1 MPRPVSSMIEGKWCR
16 IYGRRRIL
24 RRKYWVSSIDRATR
38 RPVMTDSQMATCDNL
53 AVMLTA
59 DVDVGI
65 WVRSSSGMGSVPF
78 AHSVTLGT
86 KGGSHVEGTA
96 CLDLFWGQAT
106 YLMVGHRARERRSR
120 GRPGEGDKKALV
132 HLGDS

>member
-1 MPRPVSSMIEGKWCR
+1 MPCPVSSVIEGKRCR

-24 RRKYWVSSIDRATR
+24 RRQCWVSSIDRATL

-65 WVRSSSGMGSVPF
+65 WVRSSSSMGSVAF
-78 AHSVTLGT
+78 AHGVTLGT
-86 KGGSHVEGTA
+86 NGRSHVKGTA
-96 CLDLFWGQAT
+96 CLDLFCGQAT

-120 GRPGEGDKKALV
+120 GRPGEGDKKSLV